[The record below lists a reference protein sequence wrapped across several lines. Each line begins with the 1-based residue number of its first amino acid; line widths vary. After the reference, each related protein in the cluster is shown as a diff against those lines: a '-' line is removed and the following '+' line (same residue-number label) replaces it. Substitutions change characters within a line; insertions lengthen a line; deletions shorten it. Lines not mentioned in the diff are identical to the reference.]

1 MPRQLSEVKKRELE
15 TTLAAYI
22 KCMEKNAAS
31 MRNVPM
37 PELNEQLFS
46 LFETTGNRLLY
57 ENVYF
62 QRRKY
67 LSVYGCLTILREN
80 PDDAAKLEE
89 VIRGICEEECWA
101 LPAHV
106 DRVKNPAWRRTVDL
120 FAAETGQALAE
131 ILALAGDRLNPEIRE
146 LVRENVL
153 DRVLLPFLE
162 SEAPYSFWERG
173 ENNWNAVCA
182 GSIGCAAIYLLSG
195 EPELLENLI
204 GRIVDSLHYYIDG
217 FADDGACLE
226 GLGYFSYGF
235 YYYVGFAELLC
246 RYTKGKIDLLNQEKV
261 CRIALFQQ
269 KCYFPSGR
277 TLSFSDANSEDK
289 YRLGLTCL
297 LALRYPE
304 VELPPVACAGGFETD
319 RCYRFLANYRDVI
332 WTRRYLEEHSVKFCW
347 ADEEQENVTP
357 ICESVWC
364 WQSRYIVLPDAQWS
378 IARGASGGGMA
389 CKGGTNGEPHNH
401 NDVGSFLYLQGNEM
415 LLADLGTGEYTKAY
429 FSENGRYQI
438 LCNRSLGH
446 NVPVVDGKE
455 QQAGVQYC
463 CDSFESD
470 GRGRTVI
477 HYASAYGNSA
487 VRDLIRTL
495 EYDAA
500 SERLVVEDVLKTD
513 SAMPECEKE
522 NRCAR
527 VSVTMRENLITEYL
541 PEIEAE
547 TIVIKGKEHA
557 CRITVEGATGPIT
570 AEEKSH
576 IDHRGNRRTVYC
588 LSWETPM
595 GGCGERRCR
604 FLVEPS

>member
-1 MPRQLSEVKKRELE
+1 
-15 TTLAAYI
+15 
-22 KCMEKNAAS
+22 
-31 MRNVPM
+31 
-37 PELNEQLFS
+37 
-46 LFETTGNRLLY
+46 
-57 ENVYF
+57 
-62 QRRKY
+62 
-67 LSVYGCLTILREN
+67 
-80 PDDAAKLEE
+80 
-89 VIRGICEEECWA
+89 
-101 LPAHV
+101 
-106 DRVKNPAWRRTVDL
+106 
-120 FAAETGQALAE
+120 
-131 ILALAGDRLNPEIRE
+131 
-146 LVRENVL
+146 
-153 DRVLLPFLE
+153 
-162 SEAPYSFWERG
+162 
-173 ENNWNAVCA
+173 
-182 GSIGCAAIYLLSG
+182 
-195 EPELLENLI
+195 
-204 GRIVDSLHYYIDG
+204 VDSLHYYIDG

-261 CRIALFQQ
+261 RRIALFQQ

-277 TLSFSDANSEDK
+277 TLSFSDANSKDQ

-304 VELPPVACAGGFETD
+304 VELPSVACAGGFEAD
-319 RCYRFLANYRDVI
+319 RCYRFLAIYRDVI
-332 WTRRYLEEHSVKFCW
+332 WTRRYLEKYSVNFCPT
-347 ADEEQENVTP
+347 EEGQENVSS
-357 ICESVWC
+357 ICESDWHRQRAKC
-364 WQSRYIVLPDAQWS
+364 ETHISQPDNMQMDCGRDKPYIIQPGGICAEDNRYIVLPDAQWS
-378 IARGASGGGMA
+378 IARGSSGGGMA

-401 NDVGSFLYLQGNEM
+401 NDVGSFLYLLGTEM
-415 LLADLGTGEYTKAY
+415 LLTDLGTGEYTKAY

-455 QQAGVQYC
+455 QQAGGQYR
-463 CDSFESD
+463 CDFFESD

-477 HYASAYGNSA
+477 HFASAYGNSA

-513 SAMPECEKE
+513 SAMPEREKE
-522 NRCAR
+522 NRCAS

-576 IDHRGNRRTVYC
+576 TDHRGNRRVVYC

-604 FLVEPS
+604 FLVEPC